1 MGEWS
6 RPISILQLTD
16 ICLDLV
22 NGLRKTG
29 LHLCAI
35 FVYGFCFPPAP
46 LQLPGFKPVYI
57 FHVVSVNWVWILA
70 YVLFWS
76 GHCFFITNVYSSW
89 KQTFLIALWVVGRIQ
104 SSAMWFLLH
113 SCPSSWSPHTEIQ
126 LAQSHWITFR

>member
-70 YVLFWS
+70 YVLFWR
-76 GHCFFITNVYSSW
+76 GHCFFYYQCLQQLGADLFNSVMSGRKNPVICYVILVALLSIFLESSY
-89 KQTFLIALWVVGRIQ
+89 RN
-104 SSAMWFLLH
+104 SACTKSLDH
-113 SCPSSWSPHTEIQ
+113 I
-126 LAQSHWITFR
+126 